1 MSKVNLGRL
10 GLTLVSLLGLM
21 ALWSASASAALP
33 KSLTL
38 ESGAGLAYLQITGS
52 ANPNGLATTAKLEYR
67 EKGTAEWKV
76 ALTKELGSGTSS
88 VEIGPITVNG
98 VTPSV
103 EYEFRLSATNK
114 SGTVYDT
121 TPTYGSFLGAWIG
134 IAGQLHNEGS
144 EFSSAGTLK
153 IEYTESGKPVKF
165 ECTESGYGSIGH
177 LKGAGDSY
185 HVTPSGCIVYIS
197 GKAVCEQKLLGFT
210 FNSTFTDELGT
221 HYFIPCFRDP
231 EGPEWNFNLTAP
243 LHVTG
248 ITWWSPKSPVTQAV
262 TATAPGMVLGHS
274 ATFTIN
280 SNWSLSGE
288 NVGKKWGLLP
298 EPW

>member
-33 KSLTL
+33 NSLKVS
-38 ESGAGLAYLQITGS
+38 SGAGLASLNISGS

-67 EKGTAEWKV
+67 EEGTAEWKV
-76 ALTKELGSGTSS
+76 ALTKELGAGTSS
-88 VEIGPITVNG
+88 VEIGPTTVNG

-103 EYEFRLSATNK
+103 FYEVRLSATNK

-121 TPTYGSFLGAWIG
+121 TPWAGSFGGVWVG

-197 GKAVCEQKLLGFT
+197 GKAVCEQKLLGFW
-210 FNSTFTDELGT
+210 FDSTFTDETGT

-231 EGPEWNFNLTAP
+231 EGGGEWNLNLTAP
-243 LHVTG
+243 LHVAG
-248 ITWWSPKSPVTQAV
+248 LKFVSAVTQAA
-262 TATAPGMVLGHS
+262 TATAPAMVLGHA
-274 ATFTIN
+274 ATFTIT
-280 SNWSLSGE
+280 SNWNLSGI
-288 NVGKKWGLLP
+288 NVGKKWWLSP
-298 EPW
+298 EPS